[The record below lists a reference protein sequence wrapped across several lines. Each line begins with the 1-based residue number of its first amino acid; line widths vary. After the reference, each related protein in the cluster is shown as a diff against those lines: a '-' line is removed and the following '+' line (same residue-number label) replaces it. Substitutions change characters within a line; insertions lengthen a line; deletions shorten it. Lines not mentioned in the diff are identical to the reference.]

1 MRMRTMLLALALTLG
16 TLGSL
21 AALMIHDKP

>member
-1 MRMRTMLLALALTLG
+1 MRTMLLALALTLG